1 MSILIQKARKGNS
14 DAMQTL
20 YNDNK
25 ERVLFLCTLLLENTS
40 VACNAT
46 SRIFRNMWD
55 LIIAEQIETE
65 EEFSRAVIEKAVNHC
80 KSSITKKDTKAF
92 RTPQNKNF
100 VATSYSADKLIGE
113 DDRALFIVR
122 NLPPL
127 HRFIYVLNAL
137 FDYNESDLAKVFKI
151 NEATVGLAL
160 DAEEANI
167 KRLLSLNKQQT
178 GGECSLSVDDFH
190 RNLEGIGASV
200 TVPGG
205 VNTTVILGID
215 SVCAPI
221 IEKER
226 KKRNKIIVYVGS
238 AVVAIALICLAV
250 WGIISASSGADSDY
264 DSDYDSGYDAGYSEG
279 YNAGYDEGYDYGY
292 DDGTS
297 N

>member
-1 MSILIQKARKGNS
+1 MSTLIQKACKGNS
-14 DAMQTL
+14 DAMQIL

-25 ERVLFLCTLLLENTS
+25 ERVLFLCTLLLEDTNS
-40 VACNAT
+40 ACNAT

-55 LIIAEQIETE
+55 LVIAGQIETE
-65 EEFSRAVIEKAVNHC
+65 EEFSRAVIDKAVNYC
-80 KSSITKKDTKAF
+80 KSSIAKKDSKAF

-100 VATSYSADKLIGE
+100 ANTSYSADKLVGE
-113 DDRALFIVR
+113 DDLAMFIVR

-178 GGECSLSVDDFH
+178 GEECSLSVDEFH
-190 RNLEGIGASV
+190 RDIENIGNAVSV
-200 TVPGG
+200 SGG

-215 SVCAPI
+215 SVCDPI
-221 IEKER
+221 LEKER
-226 KKRNKIIVYVGS
+226 KKRNKIIIYIGS
-238 AVVAIALICLAV
+238 AVVTIALICLAV

-264 DSDYDSGYDAGYSEG
+264 DSGYDAGYSEG
-279 YNAGYDEGYDYGY
+279 YNAGYDAGYDYGY